1 MVLLMLS
8 IFYFINFDL
17 SNSGFNANGLISKF
31 TTSKYQ
37 IGVIITNLKNNKSG
51 MVLTDKY
58 FEKK

>member
-1 MVLLMLS
+1 MLS

-31 TTSKYQ
+31 TTGKYQ